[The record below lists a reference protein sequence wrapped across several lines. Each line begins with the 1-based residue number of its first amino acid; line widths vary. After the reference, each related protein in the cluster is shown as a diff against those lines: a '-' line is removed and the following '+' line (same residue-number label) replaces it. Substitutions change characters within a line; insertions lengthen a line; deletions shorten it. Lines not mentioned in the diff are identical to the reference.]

1 MDIIE
6 RFNQIQHEGK
16 MIRIDPNH
24 PLNLFIGLD
33 NFRNRVFLLNSKKKL
48 KKIKST
54 KALDILLTETE
65 DMNTLSIKLNNILLQ
80 DIFIKFIEDIY
91 EITNVQKKEDELLKI
106 LYSRVYLWKSTFS
119 NPNQKLLS
127 KSVIRGL
134 IGELYFLKSYMLNK
148 YGLLESINA
157 WVGPKKYKRDFEPNS
172 IWYEVKTKSTS
183 SNSVKITSVAQ
194 LDVEIDGKLAVIS
207 MDSTEMIDDKSYNLN
222 SIVQEVFTI
231 YDDLELLDLLKLRLD
246 EMGYHYDPEYDSYNY
261 LITKMDIFEITKDS
275 EILRQK
281 YLPASITEV
290 SYRIDL
296 NYLVKFKE

>member
-1 MDIIE
+1 MDITD
-6 RFNQIQHEGK
+6 RFKQIQHEGK

-24 PLNLFIGLD
+24 PLSLFIGLD
-33 NFRNRVFLLNSKKKL
+33 NFRNRVFLLNSKRKL

-65 DMNTLSIKLNNILLQ
+65 EMNTLSIKLNNILLQ

-119 NPNQKLLS
+119 NPNRKLLS

-134 IGELYFLKSYMLNK
+134 IGELYFLKSYMLTK

-157 WVGPKKYKRDFEPNS
+157 WVGPKKYKRDFESSAN
-172 IWYEVKTKSTS
+172 WYEVKSKSTS

-207 MDSTEMIDDKSYNLN
+207 MDSTEINDDRSYNLN
-222 SIVQEVFTI
+222 SIVQEAFTI

-246 EMGYHYDPEYDSYNY
+246 EIGYHYDPDYDNYKY
-261 LITKMDIFEITKDS
+261 LITKLDIFDITKDS
-275 EILRQK
+275 LILRQN

-290 SYRIDL
+290 NYRIDL
-296 NYLVKFKE
+296 NYLAKSKE